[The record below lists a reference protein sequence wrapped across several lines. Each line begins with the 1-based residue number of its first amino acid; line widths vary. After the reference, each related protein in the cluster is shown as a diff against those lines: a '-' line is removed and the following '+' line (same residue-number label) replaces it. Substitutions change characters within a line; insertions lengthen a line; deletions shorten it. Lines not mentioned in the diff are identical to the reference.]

1 MKKIVLFLG
10 AILLICACDKQT
22 KEAEVVV
29 SSVALNQNSIELII
43 GETSQLKAT
52 VSPSNATEKSISWAS
67 SKPSVATVSGSG
79 LVSAI
84 AEGSATITASCGG
97 KSATCSVAVSKG
109 VVAVTSVELN
119 KTSLELTEG
128 DSETLTASVKPNDAT
143 SKAVTWST
151 SDAAVATDEGG
162 KVTAIKEGSAT
173 ITAKAGDKSAE
184 CIVNV
189 AKKVIDVTSVEL
201 NKTSLELVEG
211 ESETLIATV
220 KPDDA
225 TDKTVMWSSSN
236 PMIASVSNGQVV
248 ANSLGETFITASV
261 ASLSAK
267 CKVTI
272 RQAPPAGAT
281 DMGLSVYW
289 ASCNLEAN
297 KPEQYGG
304 FFAWGE
310 TKSKKSFTKKNYS
323 FDWYSSHGGWGNDMI
338 LYPNEDAAHV
348 ILGGRWRM
356 PTRLEW
362 NELVNSCD
370 WIWTVINT
378 EEGNVSGFKVVSRIN
393 GQSIFIPA
401 AGGIFALS
409 AFQSGDSEWT
419 DKGRVG
425 CYWTSSMCSKQ
436 YGSHDLSYG
445 PYRMLF
451 MFDEEDFDEEV
462 HETSLYTSP
471 ENGLTIRPVCE

>member
-1 MKKIVLFLG
+1 MRNSCFFLVWKKT
-10 AILLICACDKQT
+10 Q
-22 KEAEVVV
+22 EAEVKV
-29 SSVALNQNSIELII
+29 SSVSLNDSSVSLVV
-43 GETSQLKAT
+43 GETVQLRA
-52 VSPSNATEKSISWAS
+52 SIQPSNATEKDITWAS
-67 SKPSVATVSGSG
+67 SKQSVATVSNSG
-79 LVSAI
+79 LVTAV
-84 AEGSATITASCGG
+84 AEGSATITASAGG
-97 KSATCSVAVSKG
+97 KSATCSITVSKG
-109 VVAVTSVELN
+109 VVAVTSVALN
-119 KTSLELTEG
+119 ETTLELTEG
-128 DSETLTASVKPNDAT
+128 DSETLTATVKPDDAT
-143 SKAVTWST
+143 DKTVTWST
-151 SDAAVATDEGG
+151 SDASVATVEGG

-184 CIVNV
+184 CKVNV

-201 NKTSLELVEG
+201 NKTFLVLVEG

-362 NELVNSCD
+362 DELVNSCD
-370 WIWTVINT
+370 WRWTFIN
-378 EEGNVSGFKVVSRIN
+378 NVSGFKVISRIN

-401 AGGIFALS
+401 AGCNSVLTG
-409 AFQSGDSEWT
+409 FQSDSEWRYK
-419 DKGRVG
+419 DRLG
-425 CYWTSSMCSKQ
+425 CYWTSSMCLEQ
-436 YGSHDLSYG
+436 YSLRDYSYG
-445 PYRMLF
+445 PYR
-451 MFDEEDFDEEV
+451 
-462 HETSLYTSP
+462 
-471 ENGLTIRPVCE
+471 